1 MIDERETETAP
12 DWRADLDD
20 GLGALVQQKG
30 WRSARDVLASYQNLE
45 KLVGGDRVAVPGRD
59 AGAEVWGPVWDKLG
73 RPKNA
78 AGYAFAP
85 PEGISY
91 DQAHADWFRETAFK
105 LGLSQDQA
113 RELHDAFLEHF
124 PATEEAPSDEMPDE
138 PEVDL
143 RQLWGRQYDRNMA
156 AARRAY
162 GAFVGDEK
170 PFNEIADGI
179 GEGALMDL
187 LAKVGRAIGEDSI
200 TARADAKG
208 NGPRSAGEALSEIAR
223 LQQAAKADAKHP
235 YVNKTHPEHK
245 ATVKR
250 MEDLFA
256 VAYGG

>member
-1 MIDERETETAP
+1 MSDERQKDLP
-12 DWRADLDD
+12 QDWREGLDGDL
-20 GLGALVQQKG
+20 GQLVQKKG
-30 WRSARDVLASYQNLE
+30 WRSARDVLTSYQNLE
-45 KLVGGDRVAVPGRD
+45 KLVGGDRLAVPGRD
-59 AGAEVWGPVWDKLG
+59 AGPEAWGPVWDKLG
-73 RPKNA
+73 RPQEPG
-78 AGYAFAP
+78 GYDFAP
-85 PEGISY
+85 PDGVAY
-91 DQAHADWFRETAFK
+91 DAAHADWFRETAFK

-113 RELHDAFLEHF
+113 KALHDSFLEHF
-124 PATEEAPSDEMPDE
+124 PATPVDEEKSPDE

-143 RQLWGRQYDRNMA
+143 RGLWGRQYERNMA

-162 GAFVGDEK
+162 GAFLGDER
-170 PFNEIADGI
+170 PFDEIAENL
-179 GEGALMDL
+179 GESALMDL

-235 YVNKTHPEHK
+235 YVNKTHPEHN